1 MKDLKLEEYFCANE
15 NVENKVKEIAKK
27 QNIDL
32 NTCIIDL
39 IGKAYRSQ
47 TIFDKNI
54 YGVVGERE
62 YKMLIEYFVNK
73 KCYTL
78 IAKENNVSV
87 TRIRQLVAK
96 GCKNMRARL
105 QIFLNKNT

>member
-15 NVENKVKEIAKK
+15 SVENKVKEIAKK

-47 TIFDKNI
+47 TIFDKENT
-54 YGVVGERE
+54 
-62 YKMLIEYFVNK
+62 
-73 KCYTL
+73 KC
-78 IAKENNVSV
+78 
-87 TRIRQLVAK
+87 
-96 GCKNMRARL
+96 
-105 QIFLNKNT
+105 